1 MKLSKTSRIGL
12 WIVFTL
18 IILVWGFNF
27 LKGRNIF
34 KNESIFYA
42 RYRDVSGLTASTI
55 VTLNG
60 FKIGYVRQI
69 YFAEDLSGDLIV
81 QISVQK
87 KFPLPVGSSAE
98 IASTDLLGSRVLK
111 INLGHSDKFYQ
122 QNDTLLSK
130 VEFDFKQQ
138 VGEQLGP
145 IKSKAE
151 KLLVSLDSIVSSS
164 SRILNPETQ
173 KDITNSIDQ
182 FSATMANLKAI
193 SQNLNEVI
201 GDQKKNLKTTI
212 SNLSETSEN
221 LKQNSEHLN
230 HIMEN
235 ISEFSDSL
243 KEIEISKT
251 FNNLNS
257 SIKNLDLIL
266 AKVQSTDG
274 TLGMLVND
282 PSMYQ
287 NLNSTVENLR
297 ALLIDFRQNPKRYV
311 HFSAFDLKRDIIV
324 HPSPVNQIGDSVI
337 FKVLLFS
344 SPAPVDRKSPLF
356 KGLTQVEEV
365 KTGKFFNY
373 FTGQETSLEK
383 VREILHK
390 AQSAFPEATLKAF
403 KNGKEIS
410 LKKAA
415 KSISK

>member
-34 KNESIFYA
+34 KNESVFYA
-42 RYRDVSGLTASTI
+42 RYSDVSGLTRSTI

-81 QISVQK
+81 QISIQN

-98 IASTDLLGSRVLK
+98 IASTDLLGSRVMK
-111 INLGHSDKFYQ
+111 INLGHSNKFYQ
-122 QNDTLLSK
+122 PKDTLLSK
-130 VEFDFKQQ
+130 VEFDLKQQ

-145 IKSKAE
+145 IKAKAE
-151 KLLVSLDSIVSSS
+151 RLLVSLDSIVSST

-173 KDITNSIDQ
+173 KDIINSIDQ
-182 FSATMANLKAI
+182 FGATMANLNKM
-193 SQNLNEVI
+193 SKDLSEVI
-201 GDQKKNLKTTI
+201 GDQKRNLKSTI
-212 SNLSETSEN
+212 SNLSATSEN
-221 LKQNSEHLN
+221 LKQNSEHFN
-230 HIMEN
+230 HIMKN
-235 ISEFSDSL
+235 ISGFSDSL
-243 KEIEISKT
+243 AAIELNKT

-266 AKVQSTDG
+266 GKIQSTDG

-287 NLNSTVENLR
+287 NLNTTVENLR

-324 HPSPVNQIGDSVI
+324 NPSPVNQDGDSVI

-344 SPAPVDRKSPLF
+344 SPAPVDRKSSLF

-390 AQSAFPEATLKAF
+390 AQSAFPEASLKAF
-403 KNGKEIS
+403 QKGKEIS
-410 LKKAA
+410 LKKAI

>member
-12 WIVFTL
+12 WIVFAL
-18 IILVWGFNF
+18 IILIWGFNF

-34 KNESIFYA
+34 KNETVFYA
-42 RYRDVSGLTASTI
+42 RYSDVSGLTPSTI

-81 QISVQK
+81 QLSVQN

-122 QNDTLLSK
+122 PKDTLLSK
-130 VEFDFKQQ
+130 VQFDFKQQ

-151 KLLVSLDSIVSSS
+151 RLLASLDSMVTSSS
-164 SRILNPETQ
+164 KILNPETQ
-173 KDITNSIDQ
+173 KDIINSIDQ
-182 FSATMANLKAI
+182 FGATMANLNSMSRDLK
-193 SQNLNEVI
+193 EVV
-201 GDQKKNLKTTI
+201 GDQKKNLKLTI
-212 SNLSETSEN
+212 SNLSATAEN
-221 LKQNSEHLN
+221 LKQNSEQFSR
-230 HIMEN
+230 IMN
-235 ISEFSDSL
+235 NMSDFSDSL
-243 KEIEISKT
+243 SAIELKKT

-257 SIKNLDLIL
+257 SITNLDLIL
-266 AKVQSTDG
+266 GKIQSSDG
-274 TLGMLVND
+274 TIGMLVND

-287 NLNSTVENLR
+287 NLNTTVENLR

-324 HPSPVNQIGDSVI
+324 NPSPVIQDGDSVI

-344 SPAPVDRKSPLF
+344 SPTPVDRKSSLF
-356 KGLTQVEEV
+356 KGLNQVEEV
-365 KTGKFFNY
+365 KTGKFFSY

-390 AQSAFPEATLKAF
+390 AQSAFPEASLKAF
-403 KNGKEIS
+403 QNGKEIS
-410 LKKAA
+410 LKKAV